1 MKLDEQTNI
10 CKLCFKDINSISLSS
25 LIGNN
30 TSICKECSAKFLLHI
45 SKFHLN
51 TIPGIS
57 LFRYDETI
65 RKCLYKLKGC
75 QDIELAPIFL
85 EQYAYDLHLRFASYY
100 IVPMPSWREDDL
112 KRGFNHVIEIFRC
125 LNLPILPILY
135 KKENIKQATLRKWQR
150 TDMIDNIDIFAKRI
164 IKNKKIL
171 LVDDVMTTGSTLS
184 GAIKVIKKCNPK
196 DIKILVLSKNEL

>member
-1 MKLDEQTNI
+1 MKSDEQTNI
-10 CKLCFKDINSISLSS
+10 CKLCFKDIYSLSLSS

-30 TSICKECSAKFLLHI
+30 ISICKECSAKFLLHI

-135 KKENIKQATLRKWQR
+135 KKENISYH
-150 TDMIDNIDIFAKRI
+150 
-164 IKNKKIL
+164 IKL
-171 LVDDVMTTGSTLS
+171 M
-184 GAIKVIKKCNPK
+184 CK
-196 DIKILVLSKNEL
+196 DTNYFRDLGDLFFIRRSYSSCACCMP